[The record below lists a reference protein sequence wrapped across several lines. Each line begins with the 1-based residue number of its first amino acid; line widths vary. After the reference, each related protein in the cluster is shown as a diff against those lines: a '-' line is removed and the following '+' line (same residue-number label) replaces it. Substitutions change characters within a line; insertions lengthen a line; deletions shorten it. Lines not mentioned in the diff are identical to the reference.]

1 MKEKH
6 YIITVDENLVIK
18 SAEGNIKRN
27 SNSSQWFDL
36 LLDGWL
42 LNEGEGL
49 YIELLHYDEDAELT
63 TRVGPL
69 YFVFNRDLGRYV
81 TLVPPE
87 VVKLAGEW
95 KYSLEL
101 RRYDEADVDKTVTTV
116 ITVTDKAGETVSRT
130 TIVKNGADCTAL
142 IEEGETEPGEK
153 QFDSLTSAVY
163 SLIVIDSIVSAT
175 NGDCNIKESE
185 LLTAA
190 EVFYKNVHN
199 AEAANSETKKAQQAA
214 EVAQRAAETA
224 QNAAETAQNS
234 AERAEEAA
242 LKHSEDAGAFA
253 ADAEREA
260 TRAEA
265 KAQAAEA
272 SAGQAE
278 ASAGEAQTAAV
289 KAGNHEVAAET
300 AFNRAAAEAVNA
312 AESSKAAENWAKQ
325 AAELFATHSIKI
337 STECA
342 SVADLPTEGNSQ
354 TIYFIPNGGE
364 NENSF
369 DEYVWVESKAAYEKI
384 GSTEVDLTSYA
395 TKAEVADGYA
405 TKAML
410 ADEAILR
417 ENADQQLTERLTENE
432 QRLEVDYATKAGVA
446 ETYATKAEVA
456 ETYATKEML
465 SEETKNRQTQ
475 DQRLNTRI
483 LANENNL
490 SAEQTARENEVQQLS
505 ELISAEETARE
516 NADTALENRIDGN
529 EANITTL
536 QSGKVNKSGDTM
548 TGNLSA
554 PVINGTGLV
563 QENGKRVY
571 SPNNPP
577 PIASNYGNNYIR
589 FTNGFQICW
598 GVTTNISG
606 NTDTDVTFP
615 LPFVQTPALVLSKS
629 KQAGWSASW
638 YSAQYPL
645 YAMQVDSTHFRV
657 RNTDFDTAMYRF
669 YIAIGRYN

>member
-456 ETYATKEML
+456 DGYATKAML
-465 SEETKNRQTQ
+465 AEESERRQTN
-475 DQRLNTRI
+475 DERINQRI
-483 LANENNL
+483 HSNENNL
-490 SAEQTARENEVQQLS
+490 SEEVTARES
-505 ELISAEETARE
+505 
-516 NADTALENRIDGN
+516 ADTALDKRIDSN
-529 EANITTL
+529 DSAISSL
-536 QSGKVNKSGDTM
+536 QSGKVNKTGDTM
-548 TGNLSA
+548 TGNLTVAAQVVAKYFKQYDNSNY
-554 PVINGTGLV
+554 VDFLTGNGANFGIGGASGNVYYLD
-563 QENGKRVY
+563 NFY
-571 SPNNPP
+571 SPNNKPSLNTLGIRYGAQAFSNTTAFTINHGLGKTP
-577 PIASNYGNNYIR
+577 TAVVVSIQSPNNAGTNYYITAKNSTSFTVSIYSSGTGGAEARSGTLLWIA
-589 FTNGFQICW
+589 
-598 GVTTNISG
+598 
-606 NTDTDVTFP
+606 
-615 LPFVQTPALVLSKS
+615 
-629 KQAGWSASW
+629 
-638 YSAQYPL
+638 
-645 YAMQVDSTHFRV
+645 M
-657 RNTDFDTAMYRF
+657 
-669 YIAIGRYN
+669 